1 MRLRVWLCDGGG
13 LQYVSTMPL
22 GVELVVDG
30 MPCVVVAAL
39 AACLAIG
46 VQLTAHP
53 QTDLFLPPVSSVQ
66 GGGVYAS
73 GSGSTR
79 FLFCDISSNTG
90 GSSPNLMIASGHTSC
105 FSVSDSSDLPTGVAS
120 SGLFF
125 PCPATSSSTVDALT
139 SLVANLTATV
149 ALLNETLT
157 ANVANVATSV
167 TNVASS
173 VADHSAMLSCDA
185 SGRRL
190 ADTLPDPS
198 SSAPTP
204 APTAKDVM
212 EEYLARYP
220 EFAATLTDEQRAI
233 IDQHGQDFGLPA
245 LATGE

>member
-1 MRLRVWLCDGGG
+1 MHFSNCQIMSNSAANGGG
-13 LQYVSTMPL
+13 LYARAGTLHYFSSQMMSNTVSGQGSDAFLTGNMLAIFSGMSLLQTGVSTSSE
-22 GVELVVDG
+22 VRLVS
-30 MPCVVVAAL
+30 VAE
-39 AACLAIG
+39 
-46 VQLTAHP
+46 
-53 QTDLFLPPVSSVQ
+53 
-66 GGGVYAS
+66 
-73 GSGSTR
+73 
-79 FLFCDISSNTG
+79 
-90 GSSPNLMIASGHTSC
+90 
-105 FSVSDSSDLPTGVAS
+105 
-120 SGLFF
+120 
-125 PCPATSSSTVDALT
+125 TSSSTVDALT

-157 ANVANVATSV
+157 ANVANVA
-167 TNVASS
+167 SS

-198 SSAPTP
+198 PSSPTP